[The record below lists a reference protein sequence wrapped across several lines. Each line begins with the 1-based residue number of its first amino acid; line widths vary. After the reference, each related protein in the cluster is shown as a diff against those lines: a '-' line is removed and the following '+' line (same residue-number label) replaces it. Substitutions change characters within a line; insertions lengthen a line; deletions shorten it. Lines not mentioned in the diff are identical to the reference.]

1 MLLFVQRLLA
11 FGKHI
16 HFFNLKGIRGK
27 HGVAIFCVLV
37 GYFASAK
44 RNIGL
49 AAYAVKR
56 YLQFAI
62 NILIV
67 LVTFSIVHASV
78 LGLEFT
84 EMGKDVLVAFK
95 ESVIFRDG
103 INPTLRCVR
112 DLFFGS
118 LVCFV
123 LGNCC
128 NLDDNWKKLAFVLAI
143 AVFEYFTDVWISI
156 CILGAAL
163 RVFQGIV
170 LPQKVKPVLCV
181 LFVVAIPLLYR
192 HEESTKIFLMQG
204 LSCGLFMYVNQSS
217 FGKHLPRF
225 RLLPFLGNISFYMIL
240 WHTPINRILI
250 SMNLEWKIWLLF
262 GVSFSATMLMAVLQ
276 DFLNA
281 IWIDSLLKKT
291 QKIIK

>member
-1 MLLFVQRLLA
+1 MKSERIAWIESLRAIALLMVVVTHFIAAFCPKA
-11 FGKHI
+11 FGVWQTHSL
-16 HFFNLKGIRGK
+16 FLKGISGK
-27 HGVAIFCVLV
+27 HGVAIFCVLI

-49 AAYAVKR
+49 VAYAVKR
-56 YLQFAI
+56 YLQFVI

-67 LVTFSIVHASV
+67 LVTFSIVYATV
-78 LGLEFT
+78 LGLGFT
-84 EMGKDVLVAFK
+84 EIGKGVLVAFE
-95 ESVIFRDG
+95 ESVLFRDG
-103 INPTLRCVR
+103 INPPLWCVR

-128 NLDDNWKKLAFVLAI
+128 NLDDNWKKLVFVLAI

-163 RVFQGIV
+163 RVSQGIV

-192 HEESTKIFLMQG
+192 HEESTKTFLMQG
-204 LSCGLFMYVNQSS
+204 LSCGLCMYVC
-217 FGKHLPRF
+217 
-225 RLLPFLGNISFYMIL
+225 M
-240 WHTPINRILI
+240 
-250 SMNLEWKIWLLF
+250 
-262 GVSFSATMLMAVLQ
+262 
-276 DFLNA
+276 
-281 IWIDSLLKKT
+281 
-291 QKIIK
+291 